1 MSGFQLS
8 SWGIRNPVPVA
19 ILFVALTIAGIFA
32 YLSLPVRQF
41 PDVTVPVV
49 VVNVT
54 QSGAA
59 PTEMETQITRKI
71 EDAVSGVNNVKHISS
86 TVTLGSSETDVEF
99 TLGTDLQKATDDIRS
114 AVEQA
119 RINLP
124 RDIDPPN
131 VFRVEQDANPIGYYA
146 VQMPSMS
153 PTELSWFIDNTLSR
167 DLQGLKGVGQVNRL
181 GGLDR
186 EITVTLDPDRMAALG
201 VTAPQINEALRS
213 STNNVSGGRADIG
226 ARETTI
232 RVLGTPATVDQLR
245 QVTIPLAG
253 GRYARLSDVA
263 DVGEGA
269 AEIRRFARQNG
280 RPSVAFQVTMIKGG
294 SEVQVADRINKRLR
308 KLEDEYKGLKVST
321 IYSAADDTTESF
333 NSTLHVLLEGMGL
346 AALVVLIFLRD
357 WRSTAITAVAMPLS
371 LIPTFAAM
379 QAFGFSLNVVTLLA
393 LTLVIGILVDD
404 AIVEIENIQKRIE
417 RGQRPYDAAM
427 EGADAIGLAVIACT
441 ATIVA
446 VFTPVSFMNN
456 MVGQYFKE
464 FGLTVSVAVLF
475 SLLVARLLTPL
486 LAAYFLSPTHTPK
499 PPKPLP
505 AFYEHSLHWALTHKW
520 LSIAAGAVFVVISFV
535 VIAVGVP
542 KGFLPTEDQGF
553 IFLNVQG
560 PPNTSKEA
568 MDRAVQQTTRMLL
581 AKPDV
586 ETVFASVG
594 GGGDLTA
601 GSMTVILKDH
611 RSMTTDKFKQSIRDE
626 LRGIADAR
634 VVTSGGFS
642 GADVEMILASQNGP
656 VLEKVQEQLQRQM
669 RGVDVISDP
678 RPSPSP
684 PSTELVV
691 RPKAD
696 EAARLNVSTEAIA
709 QIARVATIGDIDAN
723 VAKFNEGERQ
733 IPIRVRMPDW
743 ARSDLDTIGR
753 LQVPTGD
760 GHTTPLSSVATIG
773 FEAGAAKIV
782 RYDRERR
789 VSVQA
794 DLTGGAT
801 LGQALQKINA
811 LPVMK
816 NLPPEVH
823 RAVQGDQEA
832 FQDLFTGM
840 IFALLAGIAM
850 IYAVLVLLF
859 RSFFKPA
866 IILSALPLTIGGAAF
881 GLMATQL
888 TLSLPSMIG
897 MFMLMGIAAK
907 NSILLVE
914 FAIEDERAGQDR
926 TTALMNACRERAR
939 PIIMTTVAM
948 AAGMLPTALS
958 IGGVA
963 SFRQPM
969 AVAVIGGLIS
979 STALSLVLVPVV
991 YEVFDQLENWLGPA
1005 FGRFV
1010 TPRHAEDEAEARP
1023 APIIRPAE

>member
-1 MSGFQLS
+1 MSFRLS
-8 SWGIRNPVPVA
+8 SWGIRNPVPVV

-32 YLSLPVRQF
+32 YYSLPVRQF

-49 VVNVT
+49 VVSVT

-59 PTEMETQITRKI
+59 PSEMETQITRKI
-71 EDAVSGVNNVKHISS
+71 EDAVAGVNNVKHISS
-86 TVTLGSSETDVEF
+86 EVTLGSSSTSIEF
-99 TLGTDLQKATDDIRS
+99 NLGSDLQKAVDDVRS
-114 AVEQA
+114 AVDQA

-131 VFRVEQDANPIGYYA
+131 VFRVEADSNPIGYYA
-146 VQMPSMS
+146 VQMPTMS

-167 DLQGLKGVGQVNRL
+167 ELQAQKGVGQVTRL

-186 EITVTLDPDRMAALG
+186 EITVTVDPDRMAALG
-201 VTAPQINEALRS
+201 VTAPQLNEALRS
-213 STNNVSGGRADIG
+213 YTNNISGGRADIG

-232 RVLGTPATVDQLR
+232 RVLGTPATVAALR
-245 QVTIPLAG
+245 DVNIALSG
-253 GRYARLSDVA
+253 GRYARLSDIA
-263 DVGEGA
+263 DIGEGS
-269 AEIRRFARQNG
+269 AEIRRFARLNG
-280 RPSVAFQVTMIKGG
+280 RPSVSFMVTMIKGG
-294 SEVQVADRINKRLR
+294 SEVQVSDRINKALE
-308 KLEDEYKGLKVST
+308 KLEGQYKGLKVAT
-321 IYSAADDTTESF
+321 VYSAADDTTESF
-333 NSTLHVLLEGMGL
+333 ISTVHVLLEGMVL

-357 WRSTAITAVAMPLS
+357 WRSTAITALAMPLS
-371 LIPTFAAM
+371 LVPTFAAM
-379 QAFGFSLNVVTLLA
+379 QALGFSLNVVTLLA

-486 LAAYFLSPTHTPK
+486 LAAYFLSPTHHAK

-505 AFYEHSLHWALTHKW
+505 RFYERSLVWALNHKW
-520 LSIAAGAVFVVISFV
+520 LSIGAGGLFVVISFV
-535 VIAVGVP
+535 LIVVAVP

-553 IFLNVQG
+553 VFLNMQG
-560 PPNTSKEA
+560 PPNTSKED

-594 GGGDLTA
+594 SGGDMT
-601 GSMTVILKDH
+601 GGNMTVILKEH
-611 RSMTTDKFKQSIRDE
+611 RSMTTDKFKQSIRDD

-634 VVTSGGFS
+634 VVTAGGFGGS
-642 GADVEMILASQNGP
+642 DVEMILASQNGP
-656 VLEKVQEQLQRQM
+656 VLDRVQEQLQRQM
-669 RGVDVISDP
+669 RDVDVISDP
-678 RPSPSP
+678 RPAPSP

-691 RPKAD
+691 RPKVD

-743 ARSDLDTIGR
+743 ARSDLDTLGR

-760 GHTTPLSSVATIG
+760 GRTTPLSSVATIG
-773 FEAGAAKIV
+773 FEAGPAKIV

-794 DLTGGAT
+794 DLVAGAT

-811 LPVMK
+811 LQVMK
-816 NLPPEVH
+816 NLPPDVH
-823 RAVQGDQEA
+823 RATQGDQEA
-832 FQDLFTGM
+832 FTDLFTGM
-840 IFALLAGIAM
+840 IFALVAGIAM

-866 IILSALPLTIGGAAF
+866 VILSALPLTIGGAVF
-881 GLMATQL
+881 GLMITQL

-914 FAIEDERAGQDR
+914 FAIEDERAGQER
-926 TTALMNACRERAR
+926 IEALMNACRERAR
-939 PIIMTTVAM
+939 PIVMTSFAM
-948 AAGMLPTALS
+948 AAGMLPTAL
-958 IGGVA
+958 GLGEGA

-969 AVAVIGGLIS
+969 AVAVIGGLIT
-979 STALSLVLVPVV
+979 STVLSLVLVPVV
-991 YEVFDQLENWLGPA
+991 YEVFDQLENWVRPM

-1010 TPRHAEDEAEARP
+1010 TPRHVPEGPHPNAQPRLVD
-1023 APIIRPAE
+1023 